1 MKPVKLAARIALSLG
16 IAASATAIT
25 MTSCTE
31 QRANPFME
39 PYGTKY
45 DIQPLDRIL
54 YSDYLPGV

>member
-39 PYGTKY
+39 PYGK
-45 DIQPLDRIL
+45 IGRA
-54 YSDYLPGV
+54 SCRERV